1 METWL
6 PVNPGYWKVNVKLE
20 SKITDRITHLEI
32 FKELVKL
39 RQNIVFKNGD
49 LRMYVLSDWV
59 LAVTRYVGISL
70 FSIYVLLI
78 KLDLEEIYLHF
89 SMRFVHLRI

>member
-59 LAVTRYVGISL
+59 LAVTRCVGISL
-70 FSIYVLLI
+70 FSIYVLI
-78 KLDLEEIYLHF
+78 KLYLEEIYVPYLYIATGTK
-89 SMRFVHLRI
+89 ML